1 MIRCGENTVERKI
14 LIAVAQNGNS
24 LNTQNQSSRKVLGL
38 VQEHR
43 SPSDKI
49 GLLLVFSIRAPQ
61 QDQENTQTPIEID
74 RHFPWHR
81 HAGDPL
87 HGERQDS
94 KSDTEK
100 RRQVDQGAEPEP
112 TLSRKTPRA
121 RTARHVHVAD
131 RRHWLI
137 RRSMVAPAMPDFHVA
152 PGPPTGT
159 GGLAVSSPSSS
170 STLLSS
176 HCRCPPLRRFW
187 SHFCT
192 GVQS

>member
-1 MIRCGENTVERKI
+1 MREHCREKI
-14 LIAVAQNGNS
+14 LIAVPQQNGNP
-24 LNTQNQSSRKVLGL
+24 LNTRKQSSNNSVSHKNTNHHLARTGCSSSSRSELLSKSKRT
-38 VQEHR
+38 QRHR
-43 SPSDKI
+43 S
-49 GLLLVFSIRAPQ
+49 
-61 QDQENTQTPIEID
+61 
-74 RHFPWHR
+74 
-81 HAGDPL
+81 L

-94 KSDTEK
+94 KSDIEK
-100 RRQVDQGAEPEP
+100 RRQVDQGAELEP

-131 RRHWLI
+131 RRHRQV